1 MRAALLQ
8 LLYITTLIACMSLL
22 VEPHEVETNNILLIG
37 DSLDRNLVDDLCSS
51 RGGQK
56 IDWSENTFK
65 YVFYGATQLCIFDR
79 GALGSLHLFGSAA
92 TGPYVNGEV
101 NTTDDPHTDSEL
113 RVWEGIRIFGKTVGE
128 LTWVVFHVS
137 IWDISLMDKT
147 AITGDHTFIT
157 QYKGQLVARL
167 EDIDRCKPI
176 KTRVALR
183 TGPHMEWGG
192 NAQVSLNTVI
202 REVAQERKL
211 PLLDY
216 DLVAWGLGASE
227 AEIFKDQDHPNQRI
241 SATFANSIVTDLST
255 HYRLLPDA

>member
-37 DSLDRNLVDDLCSS
+37 DSLDRFLVDDLCSS

-65 YVFYGATQLCIFDR
+65 YVFYGATHLCIFDR

-101 NTTDDPHTDSEL
+101 NTADDPHTDSEL
-113 RVWEGIRIFGKTVGE
+113 RVCEGIRIFGKTVGE

-167 EDIDRCKPI
+167 EDIDRCKPTN
-176 KTRVALR
+176 TRVALR
-183 TGPHMEWGG
+183 TGPHTEWGG

-216 DLVAWGLGASE
+216 DLAAWSLGASE
-227 AEIFKDQDHPNQRI
+227 AEIFKDPNHPNQRI
-241 SATFANSIVTDLST
+241 SVAFANSIVTDLAAA
-255 HYRLLPDA
+255 P